1 MYSFKILLSQPKRLL
16 LTITG
21 ISLCIVL
28 ILFLLSVY
36 RGVADGSVE
45 YIRKNKTDLW
55 ILQANSTNI
64 LRGTSLLSESL
75 SERIKNEPGVKSVA
89 SVLLLLT
96 TIKKNE
102 EFATIFLAGFDPAKK
117 IGGPP
122 EILNGRNV
130 FADNEIVL
138 DKSFSLKYDYNVGD
152 YVYIRNDSL
161 KVVGLSGGTNALV
174 IQYAFVTL
182 KYAQSLVVFPGLVT
196 CFLIDLEN
204 GSSSKTT
211 EKSLSEKLPGI
222 VVYSHATFLKNN
234 IKEMESGFLPILYAV
249 AVIGVVVL
257 TTILSLILSI
267 SILEKKKDFAIIKI
281 LGSPGGFLPG
291 LVIKQSL
298 LITFTSCL
306 LAIIVFFPLVSLI
319 EFISPEVSSKTSLLQ
334 ILSVLLISGS
344 MGLISAFISINR
356 LRKIYALEA
365 FRQ

>member
-75 SERIKNEPGVKSVA
+75 SEKIKNEPGVKSVA

-96 TIKKNE
+96 TIKQNE
-102 EFATIFLAGFDPAKK
+102 EFATIFLAGFDPVKK
-117 IGGPP
+117 IGRPP

-130 FADNEIVL
+130 SVDNEIVL

-204 GSSSKTT
+204 GRSSKTLK
-211 EKSLSEKLPGI
+211 KSLS
-222 VVYSHATFLKNN
+222 
-234 IKEMESGFLPILYAV
+234 
-249 AVIGVVVL
+249 
-257 TTILSLILSI
+257 
-267 SILEKKKDFAIIKI
+267 
-281 LGSPGGFLPG
+281 
-291 LVIKQSL
+291 
-298 LITFTSCL
+298 
-306 LAIIVFFPLVSLI
+306 
-319 EFISPEVSSKTSLLQ
+319 
-334 ILSVLLISGS
+334 
-344 MGLISAFISINR
+344 GLIFLN
-356 LRKIYALEA
+356 
-365 FRQ
+365 